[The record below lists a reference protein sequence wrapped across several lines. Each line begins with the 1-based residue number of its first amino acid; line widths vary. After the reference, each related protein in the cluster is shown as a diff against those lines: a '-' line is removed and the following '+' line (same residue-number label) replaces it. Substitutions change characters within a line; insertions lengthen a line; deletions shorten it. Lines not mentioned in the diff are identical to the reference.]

1 MNKIKLIALDIDET
15 ILPKNNIISDRV
27 KKTVEEAQKRGIKV
41 LIATGRMHKSAM
53 PVAKNLNL
61 TSPIISYQG
70 AMIKNFY
77 ENEDIIFHCPLREN
91 HAKKIV
97 EILKDDDVQ
106 LNIYLDDNLYS
117 QTDTERLK
125 QYSAKQNIK
134 YILTDSL
141 DKFPKFEPTKM
152 LAIGKTPEHTDFIVK
167 KLKDYFKEELYLVKS
182 SPVFCEINNK
192 QTSKGN
198 AIKYLANLWGIKPEE
213 TMAIGDQNN
222 DIEMLKSV
230 HIKVAMGNATDDLKQ
245 VANFITKDINND
257 GAAVAIEKFALN
269 NEELTCTK

>member
-15 ILPKNNIISDRV
+15 ILTKNNIISDKV
-27 KKTVEEAQKRGIKV
+27 KKTVKEAQTRGIKV
-41 LIATGRMHKSAM
+41 LIATGRMHTSAM
-53 PVAKNLNL
+53 PIAKSLAL

-77 ENEDIIFHCPLREN
+77 DNQEVIFHCPLKKE
-91 HAKKIV
+91 HAQTVINL
-97 EILKDDDVQ
+97 LKDDDVQ
-106 LNIYLDDNLYS
+106 LNIYMDDELYS
-117 QTDTERLK
+117 QTETDRLK
-125 QYSAKQNIK
+125 QYSAKQNIN
-134 YILTDSL
+134 YIINNSINTCT
-141 DKFPKFEPTKM
+141 KFEPTKM
-152 LAIGKTPEHTDFIVK
+152 LAIGKDEEHTNFIVK
-167 KLKDYFKEELYLVKS
+167 KLKDYFKDELYLVKS

-198 AIKYLANLWGIKPEE
+198 AIKYLANLWNIKPEE

-230 HIKVAMGNATDDLKQ
+230 HIKVAMGNATDELKK
-245 VANFITKDINND
+245 VANVITQDIDHN
-257 GAAVAIEKFALN
+257 GAAEAIERFALN